1 MVGLRLAYPVGADNG
16 GRSDVGMVPWGQAMK
31 PFTIFGHRFS
41 TCHVLPALT
50 MVLLL
55 AATLLPVFVI
65 ASHFLPPVQL
75 TSIWLEPR
83 VFSVADVAAGRAEFT
98 LRKSGKWKRL
108 CDVDAQ
114 QTFIDHEGSIR
125 FRGETHAVEVPPSFD
140 AMRSK
145 PRTKPDVVP
154 KILNASPGLW
164 RLRLVNINGA
174 CWPWERLWPIVP
186 SEPVEATFEIR

>member
-1 MVGLRLAYPVGADNG
+1 MR
-16 GRSDVGMVPWGQAMK
+16 
-31 PFTIFGHRFS
+31 PFTVFGRRVE
-41 TCHVLPALT
+41 TCHVLPAT
-50 MVLLL
+50 VAM
-55 AATLLPVFVI
+55 TLLGAISLAVFAV
-65 ASHFLPPVQL
+65 ASHYLPPVQL

-83 VFSVADVAAGRAEFT
+83 VFTVADVAAGRAEFT

-108 CDVDAQ
+108 CEVDAQ

-125 FRGETHAVEVPPSFD
+125 FRGETHAVEVPQSFD
-140 AMRSK
+140 AMRAK
-145 PRTKPDVVP
+145 PRTKPDVIP

-164 RLRLVNINGA
+164 RVRLVNINGA